1 MRMPPGMTLRAAPAA
16 PAAHDGWVQFI
27 GNATLLFRFGPLT
40 ILTDPNLVHRGAE
53 VTLGYG
59 LTATRTTDPALDAE
73 EIPQPDLV
81 ILSHDHGDHFD
92 EVAADWLDGDV
103 PILTAPGAAE
113 GLRERGFRDVKPL
126 GTWESASVERDGW
139 RLRVTATPAQHG
151 PAPVAVAMPEVM
163 GSVLELRGP
172 TAAADRPPDATI
184 YLSGD
189 TVFHDGLAE
198 LRDRFDGFDIAF
210 LHLGGMRLLGMQVT
224 MDATQGVQMIN
235 LLQPR
240 LAIPIHYNDYG
251 TSSSSLAE
259 FVAAVNEAGLA
270 DRVRYLRHG
279 DTWPLVPTGS
289 DSHADEAVT
298 A

>member
-1 MRMPPGMTLRAAPAA
+1 M
-16 PAAHDGWVQFI
+16 QFI
-27 GNATLLFRFGPLT
+27 GNATLLIRYGPLT
-40 ILTDPNLVHRGAE
+40 ILTDPNFVHRGAE
-53 VTLGYG
+53 IPLGFG

-73 EIPQPDLV
+73 QVPQPDLV

-92 EVAADWLDGDV
+92 AVAADWLDDAV
-103 PILTAPGAAE
+103 PILTAPGAVG
-113 GLRERGFRDVKPL
+113 GLQERGFADVRPL
-126 GTWESASVERDGW
+126 GTWESATFARDGV

-151 PAPVAVAMPEVM
+151 PAAIAAALPEVM
-163 GSVLELRGP
+163 GSVLELW
-172 TAAADRPPDATI
+172 ADGSVDDGPPDTTL

-189 TVFHDGLAE
+189 TLFHEDLAE
-198 LRDRFDGFDIAF
+198 LRDRFGEVDVAF
-210 LHLGGMRLLGMQVT
+210 LHLGAMRLMGVQVT
-224 MDATQGVQMIN
+224 MDAGQGIQLIN

-279 DTWPLVPTGS
+279 DTWPLEGDTRSLDG
-289 DSHADEAVT
+289 D
-298 A
+298 